1 MSYRYMRVMVF
12 FDLPTVTSA
21 NRRDYAQF
29 RKYLVKSG
37 FIMLQESVYCKLA
50 LNQTVSEAIAQGIR
64 KNKPLEGLVQIL
76 TLTEKQF
83 SKMELITGEYSSNV
97 LDSDERLIIL

>member
-37 FIMLQESVYCKLA
+37 FIMLQESVYCKLFQRQLLRA
-50 LNQTVSEAIAQGIR
+50 Y
-64 KNKPLEGLVQIL
+64 
-76 TLTEKQF
+76 EKTSHWKDWF
-83 SKMELITGEYSSNV
+83 KY
-97 LDSDERLIIL
+97 

>member
-64 KNKPLEGLVQIL
+64 KKKPLEGLVQIL
-76 TLTEKQF
+76 KLSDKQF
-83 SKMELITGEYSSNV
+83 S
-97 LDSDERLIIL
+97 